1 MILEIIYIEFC
12 CITIIFLVSLYSD
25 LKYRIIP
32 NKIIKSFFLFCLII
46 NFIEFLL
53 VYDNIALVFIW
64 KLSYFCLIFLISL
77 LLFSLRIIGGS
88 DGKLIILI
96 FLIHPVKFLNLNFVI
111 LFFLLFS
118 LLFCSIFFF
127 NLLYN
132 SFFNNSFSFEILF
145 AINQDIS
152 TLKQIYFKIFCNFT
166 ILAKIYHY
174 KDNKK
179 IMACSYIIYNIYR
192 NKFQS
197 LVQYRIPLVS
207 IIMIS
212 YYFLIFLNLGI

>member
-1 MILEIIYIEFC
+1 MILEITYIEFC

-32 NKIIKSFFLFCLII
+32 NKIIKSFFLFCLIL

-118 LLFCSIFFF
+118 LLFCSIFFL

-166 ILAKIYHY
+166 ILAKIYDY

>member
-1 MILEIIYIEFC
+1 MILEITYIEFC

-32 NKIIKSFFLFCLII
+32 NKIIKSFFLFCLIL

-118 LLFCSIFFF
+118 LLFCSIFFL

-166 ILAKIYHY
+166 ILAKIYDY

-179 IMACSYIIYNIYR
+179 ILACSYIIYNIYR

>member
-1 MILEIIYIEFC
+1 
-12 CITIIFLVSLYSD
+12 
-25 LKYRIIP
+25 
-32 NKIIKSFFLFCLII
+32 
-46 NFIEFLL
+46 
-53 VYDNIALVFIW
+53 
-64 KLSYFCLIFLISL
+64 
-77 LLFSLRIIGGS
+77 
-88 DGKLIILI
+88 
-96 FLIHPVKFLNLNFVI
+96 
-111 LFFLLFS
+111 LFS
-118 LLFCSIFFF
+118 LLFCSIFFL

-166 ILAKIYHY
+166 ILAKIYDY